1 MKDSPF
7 LVIHMIVANFLML
20 ISQWSLLHKHAYN
33 IDSLRPSD
41 AIWWHRSRSTLA
53 QVMACCLMAPS
64 HYRNQCWLIFSK
76 VQWHP
81 LEGNCTKIAQSLIT
95 KINNLKFHS
104 NLPVDNELKYIFRPW
119 QHCEISCKLSCYIE
133 TVHGHVTASGIFRA
147 HVVDKNSVTHSP
159 REWHSMA
166 AYYMCNC
173 GQNFW

>member
-1 MKDSPF
+1 MLIALNYLTPNTCQDLIWMKDSPF
-7 LVIHMIVANFLML
+7 LVIHMIVVNFLML

-41 AIWWHRSRSTLA
+41 AIWRHRSRSTLA

-64 HYRNQCWLIFSK
+64 HYQNQCWLIFSK

-119 QHCEISCKLSCYIE
+119 QHWQVILL
-133 TVHGHVTASGIFRA
+133 HWN
-147 HVVDKNSVTHSP
+147 NS
-159 REWHSMA
+159 WA
-166 AYYMCNC
+166 CNSKW
-173 GQNFW
+173 NI